1 MDAYKSLYTHSILP
15 NLKKDYSKTALW
27 LSFWQHYP
35 VVNDTLPEVVH
46 AHEAR
51 IHLTQDG
58 SCFTLSS
65 QTLPLLSK
73 VLGEGYTDLATEII
87 EKIQAISKPADEL
100 GRLRRQYPV
109 AFMAIIKHILQ
120 ILRQHKIPV
129 TAEPYASF
137 IRRTFIDRILPTLG
151 PRPRPGEDFHLE
163 TMRAT
168 GQPPCCPDCNAVDIF
183 LSNPWQQTV
192 SYYLAY
198 PLRDHLERKLQWRRH
213 ISVCND
219 PPPRMHNKINTVRGT
234 ITISKVGLSAADAIG
249 KWDSARAQIER
260 SFIEVGDERTRKVVF
275 GGLFPIIQMGIRD
288 YGMGWGREMEEAA
301 VLAEQEE
308 RQTREQR
315 LRDRAHVTPGVID
328 HSEASPSDGN
338 QCTLLVSLGE
348 SNGNVAGTR
357 SGDAQATN
365 AGRKRKRPMQ
375 VIDLTDD

>member
-1 MDAYKSLYTHSILP
+1 
-15 NLKKDYSKTALW
+15 
-27 LSFWQHYP
+27 
-35 VVNDTLPEVVH
+35 
-46 AHEAR
+46 
-51 IHLTQDG
+51 
-58 SCFTLSS
+58 
-65 QTLPLLSK
+65 
-73 VLGEGYTDLATEII
+73 
-87 EKIQAISKPADEL
+87 
-100 GRLRRQYPV
+100 
-109 AFMAIIKHILQ
+109 
-120 ILRQHKIPV
+120 
-129 TAEPYASF
+129 
-137 IRRTFIDRILPTLG
+137 
-151 PRPRPGEDFHLE
+151 
-163 TMRAT
+163 
-168 GQPPCCPDCNAVDIF
+168 
-183 LSNPWQQTV
+183 
-192 SYYLAY
+192 
-198 PLRDHLERKLQWRRH
+198 
-213 ISVCND
+213 
-219 PPPRMHNKINTVRGT
+219 MHKINTVRGT

-308 RQTREQR
+308 RQMREQR